1 MQMNRVQFE
10 KLGKSIETDMER
22 PFTGN
27 KLEKP
32 ELHLADTNDI
42 PIIHKAR
49 ISAAK
54 SEQGATVVAAGV
66 EQRSLTNAARTPHRE
81 QPPGAMVQS
90 KSTQNSLSD
99 NTTSSDPTI
108 AEFSMQPSRVEAATT
123 VAAREQQ
130 EMEMPSIVIELDT
143 TGTEEGELSAAALG
157 CVSDGA
163 EVVATAGAERLGI
176 AHEHNGP
183 RGDAPSIVFVHGDV
197 PGFAKGRAGAGNGE
211 REHGLEQPPGLSVLL
226 VHDSRGEDDREAS
239 RAEPDPATDQ
249 QRRPQNQ
256 GATRKRTKSNA
267 KMKLVRSLAVCD
279 DPSPPPASDAGV
291 QDNQEPHAGGREEES
306 VLRDKDRGSERA
318 TAERQEKMPKV
329 PRILSRDSSQEYT
342 DSTGVDVHEFLVNT
356 LKNNPRDR
364 MMLLKM
370 EQELMEFVQ
379 DNKQHYRKFP
389 PMTSYHRMLVHR
401 VAAYFGMD
409 HNVDQTGK
417 AVVVNKTPG
426 TRIPEQRFS
435 VHLKDEA
442 RAEESQKRF
451 ILKRDNSSMDRD
463 DMQRIRPLQDERRS
477 KSFEEREEEYQRVR
491 DRIFA
496 QDSLSSQE
504 LPQIEIRIQEDGC
517 SSNNTLKRRQI
528 FSRGKKDSGRLTN
541 GSGQGGS
548 GESELRPAEPRP
560 WSSTDLESS
569 GFRLARPAITKA
581 SSFGGISV
589 LARGDSCSGGGKSN
603 TGRLSKT
610 GSETSSSGGSLSGS
624 QARPPH
630 PSSSGGPQGPH
641 SSSGGTGGGGSLGA
655 PVGAPGGPNYYLLSL
670 DNAGIPPGSVL
681 INPQTGQPLL
691 NTDGTL
697 AVYNPPN
704 GGQQHQHQQPMG
716 NHLGGPPPSH
726 QPMGGHMVAPP
737 NQQPPQQQ
745 AHSSGGMMTQPGQ
758 YSVVSYPPPA
768 AAPTHLPTS
777 PQSLMPVLSAQQSYP
792 VPEELGPHFSQLSL
806 GQPTAGDASE
816 PSHAHVY
823 HAIVPQNSAQPPT
836 YLGQHLQPGGFPPPS
851 AAANSATQQHQQQQ
865 QQQQAYGQSQ
875 PHGQMPIYF
884 CPPAQYQPS
893 SQQYRA
899 VAPVQYG
906 TPRGQQPGYQ
916 SVGPSYGP
924 IQPPHSQGL
933 MGGQQGTVGSPA
945 QGPMGNTMQGVMV
958 QYTPMTS
965 YHMSQSGPQ
974 APPPPAPPPQQSYQP
989 PVLMGGG
996 QQLYCNVGPPPP
1008 PPPPPNNMSG
1018 SGVSYLHPPS
1028 MEQLQFR
1035 TPSPAGSQPTQGQHY
1050 ATGLSPSGHG
1060 VFVMQLSLPSSPHP
1074 PRTAASPTRWGQ
1086 RRGLSLDQRL
1096 PRTSEHG
1103 GTEGINQVSPRLSS
1117 PMASPV
1123 QSPNSSPMAALGSI
1137 RPGLLPLPLV
1147 QSRPIAPKQG
1157 DGRYPLAGPAVQ
1169 YCPQTCGL
1177 QPPHLHMA
1185 VSLQQ
1190 VKTGGRGKRHPR
1202 KALSEDTSSVEQV
1215 SDMCSP
1221 GDRGYPRPDLIP
1233 PASATLE
1240 VLDLPHGISRL
1251 EADALLGKLAAA
1263 GGEIHWLQ
1271 DARMEQGQ
1279 TAAASSLAGCSAG
1292 RYNAKLGSTVDT
1304 EKHTPGSNGE
1314 QKSHWDVRREV
1325 PVVATSRIDVA
1336 SGPKAHLEGS
1346 CPSDSGHAEAKTQL
1360 RDFSS
1365 TVGTNPRGLPEFD
1378 GGSGAFPNPASE
1390 RGNGSSAL
1398 RQDLAS
1404 HYKVVAVF
1412 PTRQLAQSALAKL
1425 GHGTG
1430 SGFRLR
1436 PIRRRYEAHTLERA
1450 SSH

>member
-1 MQMNRVQFE
+1 
-10 KLGKSIETDMER
+10 
-22 PFTGN
+22 
-27 KLEKP
+27 
-32 ELHLADTNDI
+32 
-42 PIIHKAR
+42 
-49 ISAAK
+49 
-54 SEQGATVVAAGV
+54 
-66 EQRSLTNAARTPHRE
+66 
-81 QPPGAMVQS
+81 
-90 KSTQNSLSD
+90 
-99 NTTSSDPTI
+99 
-108 AEFSMQPSRVEAATT
+108 
-123 VAAREQQ
+123 
-130 EMEMPSIVIELDT
+130 
-143 TGTEEGELSAAALG
+143 
-157 CVSDGA
+157 
-163 EVVATAGAERLGI
+163 
-176 AHEHNGP
+176 
-183 RGDAPSIVFVHGDV
+183 
-197 PGFAKGRAGAGNGE
+197 
-211 REHGLEQPPGLSVLL
+211 
-226 VHDSRGEDDREAS
+226 
-239 RAEPDPATDQ
+239 

-279 DPSPPPASDAGV
+279 DPSPPPAADAGV
-291 QDNQEPHAGGREEES
+291 QDNQEPHSGGREEES

-329 PRILSRDSSQEYT
+329 PRILSRDSSQDYT

-379 DNKQHYRKFP
+379 DNKLNIKHFP
-389 PMTSYHRMLVHR
+389 DSLIHCALTKPVLVHYLKKNGSVLR
-401 VAAYFGMD
+401 LFSCQSSSLCMALLSACCIDAPPPRFAMQFKNRFYSCS
-409 HNVDQTGK
+409 
-417 AVVVNKTPG
+417 VV
-426 TRIPEQRFS
+426 R
-435 VHLKDEA
+435 
-442 RAEESQKRF
+442 
-451 ILKRDNSSMDRD
+451 
-463 DMQRIRPLQDERRS
+463 
-477 KSFEEREEEYQRVR
+477 
-491 DRIFA
+491 
-496 QDSLSSQE
+496 
-504 LPQIEIRIQEDGC
+504 
-517 SSNNTLKRRQI
+517 SSNQLAPTTQPACPTTI
-528 FSRGKKDSGRLTN
+528 HVHSRGKKDSGRLTN

-603 TGRLSKT
+603 AGRLSKT
-610 GSETSSSGGSLSGS
+610 VMIL
-624 QARPPH
+624 
-630 PSSSGGPQGPH
+630 
-641 SSSGGTGGGGSLGA
+641 
-655 PVGAPGGPNYYLLSL
+655 
-670 DNAGIPPGSVL
+670 
-681 INPQTGQPLL
+681 
-691 NTDGTL
+691 
-697 AVYNPPN
+697 
-704 GGQQHQHQQPMG
+704 
-716 NHLGGPPPSH
+716 PPSPPFYCH
-726 QPMGGHMVAPP
+726 QLVSPMGGHMVAPP
-737 NQQPPQQQ
+737 PSQQPPQQQ
-745 AHSSGGMMTQPGQ
+745 AHSSVNPVFALDPNVPSYQPGQ

-836 YLGQHLQPGGFPPPS
+836 YLGQHLQPGGFPPPA

-865 QQQQAYGQSQ
+865 QQAYGQSQ
-875 PHGQMPIYF
+875 PHGQVQVHSS
-884 CPPAQYQPS
+884 PPAQYQPS

-906 TPRGQQPGYQ
+906 TPRGQQPVNR
-916 SVGPSYGP
+916 SLSLATPPPLPSQTPTTTSSKMGCRN
-924 IQPPHSQGL
+924 PPHSQGL

-965 YHMSQSGPQ
+965 YHMPQSGPQ

-1008 PPPPPNNMSG
+1008 PPPPPSSMSG
-1018 SGVSYLHPPS
+1018 SGVSYLHPPG

-1103 GTEGINQVSPRLSS
+1103 GTEGINQQASPRLSS

-1123 QSPNSSPMAALGSI
+1123 QSPNSSPLAALSSI

-1169 YCPQTCGL
+1169 YGPQTCGL
-1177 QPPHLHMA
+1177 QPPHPHMT

-1190 VKTGGRGKRHPR
+1190 VGDGVKTGGRGKRHPR
-1202 KALSEDTSSVEQV
+1202 KALSEDTSSVEQ
-1215 SDMCSP
+1215 
-1221 GDRGYPRPDLIP
+1221 
-1233 PASATLE
+1233 ASATLE
-1240 VLDLPHGISRL
+1240 VLDLPHGISRV

-1279 TAAASSLAGCSAG
+1279 AAAASSLAGC
-1292 RYNAKLGSTVDT
+1292 NA
-1304 EKHTPGSNGE
+1304 
-1314 QKSHWDVRREV
+1314 
-1325 PVVATSRIDVA
+1325 
-1336 SGPKAHLEGS
+1336 
-1346 CPSDSGHAEAKTQL
+1346 
-1360 RDFSS
+1360 
-1365 TVGTNPRGLPEFD
+1365 
-1378 GGSGAFPNPASE
+1378 
-1390 RGNGSSAL
+1390 AL

-1412 PTRQLAQSALAKL
+1412 PTRQLAQAALAKL

-1436 PIRRRYEAHTLERA
+1436 PFRRRYEAHTLERA

>member
-90 KSTQNSLSD
+90 KSAQNSLSD

-291 QDNQEPHAGGREEES
+291 QDNQVFFLFILILKLKEEES

-496 QDSLSSQE
+496 QDVS
-504 LPQIEIRIQEDGC
+504 EDGC

-528 FSRGKKDSGRLTN
+528 FRGKKDSGRLTN

-745 AHSSGGMMTQPGQ
+745 AHSSEFGLT
-758 YSVVSYPPPA
+758 PPPR
-768 AAPTHLPTS
+768 APPLTPI
-777 PQSLMPVLSAQQSYP
+777 Q
-792 VPEELGPHFSQLSL
+792 PEELGPHFSQLSL

-851 AAANSATQQHQQQQ
+851 AAANSATQQHQQQ

-965 YHMSQSGPQ
+965 YHVRRHQKLLG
-974 APPPPAPPPQQSYQP
+974 AVCQSYQP

-1190 VKTGGRGKRHPR
+1190 VGDGTLTHRR
-1202 KALSEDTSSVEQV
+1202 E
-1215 SDMCSP
+1215 CP

-1279 TAAASSLAGCSAG
+1279 TAAASSLAGCSA
-1292 RYNAKLGSTVDT
+1292 
-1304 EKHTPGSNGE
+1304 
-1314 QKSHWDVRREV
+1314 
-1325 PVVATSRIDVA
+1325 
-1336 SGPKAHLEGS
+1336 
-1346 CPSDSGHAEAKTQL
+1346 
-1360 RDFSS
+1360 
-1365 TVGTNPRGLPEFD
+1365 
-1378 GGSGAFPNPASE
+1378 GSGAFPNPASE

>member
-1 MQMNRVQFE
+1 
-10 KLGKSIETDMER
+10 
-22 PFTGN
+22 
-27 KLEKP
+27 
-32 ELHLADTNDI
+32 
-42 PIIHKAR
+42 
-49 ISAAK
+49 
-54 SEQGATVVAAGV
+54 
-66 EQRSLTNAARTPHRE
+66 
-81 QPPGAMVQS
+81 MVQS

-130 EMEMPSIVIELDT
+130 EMEMPSI
-143 TGTEEGELSAAALG
+143 
-157 CVSDGA
+157 
-163 EVVATAGAERLGI
+163 
-176 AHEHNGP
+176 
-183 RGDAPSIVFVHGDV
+183 
-197 PGFAKGRAGAGNGE
+197 
-211 REHGLEQPPGLSVLL
+211 
-226 VHDSRGEDDREAS
+226 
-239 RAEPDPATDQ
+239 
-249 QRRPQNQ
+249 RRPQNQ

-291 QDNQEPHAGGREEES
+291 QDNQVFFLFILILKLKEEES

-496 QDSLSSQE
+496 QDVSVE
-504 LPQIEIRIQEDGC
+504 CRIIQEDGC

-528 FSRGKKDSGRLTN
+528 FRGKKDSGRLTN

-965 YHMSQSGPQ
+965 YH

-1190 VKTGGRGKRHPR
+1190 VGDGTLTHRR
-1202 KALSEDTSSVEQV
+1202 E
-1215 SDMCSP
+1215 CP

-1279 TAAASSLAGCSAG
+1279 TAAASSLAGCSA
-1292 RYNAKLGSTVDT
+1292 
-1304 EKHTPGSNGE
+1304 
-1314 QKSHWDVRREV
+1314 
-1325 PVVATSRIDVA
+1325 
-1336 SGPKAHLEGS
+1336 
-1346 CPSDSGHAEAKTQL
+1346 
-1360 RDFSS
+1360 
-1365 TVGTNPRGLPEFD
+1365 
-1378 GGSGAFPNPASE
+1378 GSGAFPNPASE